1 MREPMPQFLKHYMI
15 RKYGLKSIALK
26 NLANLAA
33 GVRQESCNSER
44 LRVFGK
50 ITGMLDP
57 HGFRENESNLV
68 LVGLRHLYHI
78 NEIHFRMEAHPRVAL
93 SSVSAATL
101 AGVPN
106 PLVLSTLP
114 YTLPRASCVPN
125 AARCVLLA
133 LSHVHDQRG
142 SARAPLAAF
151 TCKYYFADEDDIIR
165 VDGAPMLH
173 PEVRAQLAALAA
185 KTEHLSDALSRGASA
200 DHSSRTMS
208 CNAHSD
214 EAEVDLDLWLAWLL
228 GEYEESLA
236 NAEHYFH
243 GLYPKFDL
251 NKDQTL
257 DLHEFTN
264 LIHHVDPSKVH
275 LCVYVCVCQV
285 LISMYG
291 SIYLSTCSC
300 IYLSMVIQLYFYTHT
315 LTPICAVPRMRCTSW
330 KCITWR
336 STVLATATTS
346 VKRPGSSSPC
356 ISTCPTP
363 ATVTIDM
370 YACVCVC
377 VPVNNTPCL
386 FQTLSLEISSAEMSK
401 WFLFNAAFD
410 DFRQSDPSVV

>member
-1 MREPMPQFLKHYMI
+1 MTMYDGGAATSIKTLGTVVAHIYESKALSDDICDKAGRVREPMPQFLKHYMI

-93 SSVSAATL
+93 SSVSAAT
-101 AGVPN
+101 
-106 PLVLSTLP
+106 
-114 YTLPRASCVPN
+114 
-125 AARCVLLA
+125 
-133 LSHVHDQRG
+133 
-142 SARAPLAAF
+142 LAAF

-264 LIHHVDPSKVH
+264 LIHHVDPSKDAVH
-275 LCVYVCVCQV
+275 IMEMYNMAIDCTGDGDN
-285 LISMYG
+285 ISEEAWVFVA
-291 SIYLSTCSC
+291 LHFH
-300 IYLSMVIQLYFYTHT
+300 LPH
-315 LTPICAVPRMRCTSW
+315 
-330 KCITWR
+330 
-336 STVLATATTS
+336 
-346 VKRPGSSSPC
+346 
-356 ISTCPTP
+356 
-363 ATVTIDM
+363 
-370 YACVCVC
+370 
-377 VPVNNTPCL
+377 
-386 FQTLSLEISSAEMSK
+386 
-401 WFLFNAAFD
+401 
-410 DFRQSDPSVV
+410 PSHRHH